1 MTTASPRRP
10 WKKWI
15 VRLALAGTA
24 VGLVALGVE
33 WGCERR
39 DEALVSAHSFADVD
53 GRRVRYDY
61 EKGLEGAP
69 SVVLIT
75 GMNDMLE
82 QWGAVSRSL
91 RGKAHVLTYDRSGMG
106 FSDPVSG
113 TSSPAVQA
121 AEVLHLAD
129 QLELPR
135 PRWFVVY
142 SSSGLL
148 GRELGEHHRD
158 QIDGL
163 VFIDPYM
170 PEALIEEGPE
180 LARRTIRGN
189 QRYMVKEFLKTVSG
203 FSRLRAALGK
213 SRTSSVGL
221 SAEEAAIQRAA
232 LLRTPH
238 WLACFGI
245 LFEWSDEPGPPLE
258 AGRWGS
264 LPLALLS
271 TAQGAADRRAHAA
284 LAAQSSAGRFE
295 RLDGVEHVSLARE
308 NSAVTAA
315 FLERVILR

>member
-15 VRLALAGTA
+15 GRLALGGTA
-24 VGLVALGVE
+24 MGLVALGTQ
-33 WGCERR
+33 WFCERQ
-39 DEALVSAHSFADVD
+39 DEALVSGHTFADVG
-53 GRRVRYDY
+53 GRRVRYRY
-61 EKGLEGAP
+61 EKGPAGAP

-91 RGKAHVLTYDRSGMG
+91 RGKATVLTYDRSGMG
-106 FSDPVSG
+106 FSDAAGEQTPG
-113 TSSPAVQA
+113 TQA
-121 AEVLHLAD
+121 AEVLDLAE
-129 QLELPR
+129 QLELPH

-148 GRELGEHHRD
+148 GRELGEHHRGE
-158 QIDGL
+158 IDGL
-163 VFIDPYM
+163 VFVDPYM

-180 LARRTIRGN
+180 FARRTIRGN
-189 QRYMVKEFLKTVSG
+189 QRYMVKEFLKTLTG

-213 SRTSSVGL
+213 SRTSSAGL

-245 LFEWSDEPGPPLE
+245 LFEWSDEPGPTLE
-258 AGRWGS
+258 PGRWGT

-271 TAQGAADRRAHAA
+271 TAQGEADRRAHAA
-284 LAAQSSAGRFE
+284 LAAQSSAGRLE

-315 FLERVILR
+315 FLERVIAR